1 MKINNKLNTN
11 HKIILGVHVFVNIA
25 TIFAFI
31 FGSELIEYIG
41 FIWEF
46 FVVLL
51 VLYGAAIFMVIG
63 KFLSLYS
70 MRIYSKTKNL
80 LYLQLIM
87 FIFFSYGKTI
97 LLCLLSML
105 ITINLMNE
113 VDSSYPLK
121 LLMGTTILTISVFL
135 FEKWFMNKISPD
147 VIEESSKF
155 FLPFSIGL
163 KREKLLRRIFDIEKV
178 YAFVAAVTTILIL
191 GDATG
196 ALLEPLMGVNAA
208 ERWETYKDSL
218 SFQLLLIFVSSSIVY
233 IQEMLRK
240 GIRRKEKRKKREKKR
255 KEENKI
261 KSA

>member
-1 MKINNKLNTN
+1 MENNNKLNTS
-11 HKIILGVHVFVNIA
+11 HKIILGVHVLVNVAI
-25 TIFAFI
+25 IFAFI
-31 FGSELIEYIG
+31 FYSKLKEYLTYFG
-41 FIWEF
+41 FIWELI
-46 FVVLL
+46 VVLI
-51 VLYGAAIFMVIG
+51 VLYGTSLLMVMG

-70 MRIYSKTKNL
+70 LRIYSKTKNK

-105 ITINLMNE
+105 VTINLMNE

-135 FEKWFMNKISPD
+135 FEKWFMNKISSK
-147 VIEESSKF
+147 VIVESSKF
-155 FLPFSIGL
+155 FPPFSIGL
-163 KREKLLRRIFDIEKV
+163 KREMLLRSIFDIEKV
-178 YAFVAAVTTILIL
+178 YAFVAAVTAILIL

-196 ALLEPLMGVNAA
+196 ALLEPLKGNNAA
-208 ERWETYKDSL
+208 ERWETYKDSP

-240 GIRRKEKRKKREKKR
+240 GIRKKEKRR
-255 KEENKI
+255 K
-261 KSA
+261 